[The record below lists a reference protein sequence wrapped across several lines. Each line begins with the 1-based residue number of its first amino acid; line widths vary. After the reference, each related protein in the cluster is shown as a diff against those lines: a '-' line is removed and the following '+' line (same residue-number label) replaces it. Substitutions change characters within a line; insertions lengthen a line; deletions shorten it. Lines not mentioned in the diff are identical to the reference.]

1 MKSELLLQENC
12 QLKQQVVS
20 LQKQLNWFKQQI
32 FGQKSERRLVDVPA
46 EQTNLFD
53 NEQPINPDKVPTEK
67 IQYERKKKQKQRHD
81 AVTDSGLRFDDTVT
95 VEEIR
100 IDVPELTGPEA
111 DQYSVIDEHVTYRL
125 AQRPSS
131 YVVLKY
137 IQPVIKH
144 KRTDVITTKS
154 APTPVFEKSMADVS
168 FITGLI
174 IDKFLYHQPLYRQH
188 QKLQA
193 NGITLSRST
202 LTNYVH
208 RAACLLKPIYDAL
221 LRSILRSKV
230 LAMDET
236 PTKAGKKKKGKMQ
249 QAWFWPLLG
258 EQNEIAFHY
267 AASRARKVVDG
278 LLHDFQGTLVTDG
291 YPVYT
296 AYARDNENIIHAQC
310 WMHARRYFIN
320 AENEEPE
327 TVNSALTSIRALY
340 KHDEILKTNVLSDDA
355 RRVYRSQHCKPI
367 ADAFFEWCQQQASRT
382 DLLPASLFAKAI
394 NYARNHETQL
404 KVFLSDPHV
413 PMDTGA
419 VERGLRVIPL
429 GKKNWL
435 FNWTEVSAE
444 HTGIIQSLIVTS
456 KMHGIN
462 PNTYLT
468 DVLQRVSMHPASKV
482 DELIPRNWKE
492 KYSGNFLRS
501 DLDRLGQ

>member
-1 MKSELLLQENC
+1 MQENS
-12 QLKQQVVS
+12 QLKQQVVL
-20 LQKQLNWFKQQI
+20 LQKQLDWFKQQV
-32 FGQKSERRLVDVPA
+32 FGQKSDSRLVDMPVT
-46 EQTNLFD
+46 QGHLFN
-53 NEQPINPDKVPTEK
+53 NEQLVNPDNGPTEK
-67 IQYERKKKQKQRHD
+67 IEYTRKKKQKQRND

-100 IDVPELTGPEA
+100 IDAPELTGPEA
-111 DQYSVIDEHVTYRL
+111 DQYIVIDEHITYRL

-137 IQPVIKH
+137 VQPVIKH
-144 KRTDVITTKS
+144 KGTDVMTTKS
-154 APTPVFEKSMADVS
+154 APVTVFEKSMADVS

-188 QKLQA
+188 QKLQT

-221 LRSILRSKV
+221 LRSILLSKV

-258 EQNEIAFHY
+258 DQNEIAFHY
-267 AASRARKVVDG
+267 AASRARIVVDG
-278 LLHDFQGTLVTDG
+278 LLQNFQGTLVTDG
-291 YPVYT
+291 YPVYS
-296 AYARDNENIIHAQC
+296 AYARDNEDIIHAQC

-327 TVNSALTSIRALY
+327 AVNSALTYIRTLY
-340 KHDEILKTNVLSDDA
+340 KHDEILKTKTLPDDA
-355 RRVYRSQHCKPI
+355 RLAYRSQHCKPI
-367 ADAFFEWCQQQASRT
+367 ADAFFEWCQQQANRAE
-382 DLLPASLFAKAI
+382 LLPASLFSKAI
-394 NYARNHETQL
+394 NYARNHEPQL
-404 KVFLSDPHV
+404 KVFLSDPNV

-419 VERGLRVIPL
+419 VERGLRVIPM

-435 FNWTEVSAE
+435 FNWTEVGAE
-444 HTGIIQSLIVTS
+444 HTGIIQSLIVTC
-456 KMHGIN
+456 KMHDIN
-462 PNTYLT
+462 PNVYLT

>member
-1 MKSELLLQENC
+1 M
-12 QLKQQVVS
+12 
-20 LQKQLNWFKQQI
+20 LQKQLDWFKQHV

-46 EQTNLFD
+46 EQAALFADTAPTNLAD
-53 NEQPINPDKVPTEK
+53 VLTEK
-67 IQYERKKKQKQRHD
+67 IEYTRKKKQKQRHD

-111 DQYSVIDEHVTYRL
+111 DQYIVIDEHVTYRL

-144 KRTDVITTKS
+144 KGTDVITTQS
-154 APTPVFEKSMADVS
+154 APVPVFEKSMADVS

-188 QKLQA
+188 QKLKT

-221 LRSILRSKV
+221 LRSILLSKV

-267 AASRARKVVDG
+267 AASRARKVVDE
-278 LLHDFQGTLVTDG
+278 LLCDFQGTLVTDG

-327 TVNSALTSIRALY
+327 TVNAALTYIRALY
-340 KHDEILKTNVLSDDA
+340 KHDKTLKTNVLSDDA
-355 RRVYRSQHCKPI
+355 RLTYRSQHCKPI
-367 ADAFFEWCQQQASRT
+367 VDEFFEWCQQQANRAE
-382 DLLPASLFAKAI
+382 LLPASLFAKAI

-419 VERGLRVIPL
+419 VERGLRVIPM

-435 FNWTEVSAE
+435 FNWTEVGAE
-444 HTGIIQSLIVTS
+444 HTGIIQSLIVTC
-456 KMHGIN
+456 KMHDIN
-462 PNTYLT
+462 PGTYLT
-468 DVLQRVSMHPASKV
+468 DILQRVSMHPASRV